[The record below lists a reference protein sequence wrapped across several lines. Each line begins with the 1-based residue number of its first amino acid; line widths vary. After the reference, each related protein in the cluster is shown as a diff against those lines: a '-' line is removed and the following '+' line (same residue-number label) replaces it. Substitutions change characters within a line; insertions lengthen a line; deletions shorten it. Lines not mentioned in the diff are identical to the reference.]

1 MTIEDALSIDAVL
14 TAFDEYLHRVRGVSP
29 AARRNYERYARSFL
43 SARFDGR
50 PVDFSRVT
58 VSDVVSFVTDATS
71 RYRPPTVQLLTSVL
85 RCLLRFARSEG
96 LLAGR
101 LDEAVPAVRRPPSLP
116 RRLGSVEFADLVAS
130 LGSSSPQE
138 RRDRAM
144 ILLGARLGMRAG
156 EIARLCLDDIDWR
169 SGTITVQTRKTGHG
183 AQLPLVFEV
192 GEAIAGYL
200 EHGRPRSEVR
210 QVFVVHRQHPGAPI
224 DRQTVGDA
232 VRRALRNAGIDAPAH
247 GANLLRHSLATD
259 LLRHGTSLKE
269 IADLFGHRSLGS
281 TQIYAKVDVAALREA
296 ALPWPAALR

>member
-1 MTIEDALSIDAVL
+1 MTIEGVLSIDAVL
-14 TAFDEYLHRVRGVSP
+14 TAFDEYLRRVRGVSP
-29 AARRNYERYARSFL
+29 EARRNYARYARSFL
-43 SARFDGR
+43 SARFDER
-50 PVDFSRVT
+50 PVDFSRVS
-58 VSDVVSFVTDATS
+58 VSDVVSFVTDAAS
-71 RYRPPTVQLLTSVL
+71 RYRPPTVQLVTSVL

-101 LDEAVPAVRRPPSLP
+101 LDEAVPGVRRPPSLP

-130 LGSSSPQE
+130 LGSSSPRE
-138 RRDRAM
+138 LRDRAM

-192 GEAIAGYL
+192 GEAIAAYL
-200 EHGRPRSEVR
+200 EHGRPRSETR
-210 QVFVVHRQHPGAPI
+210 QVFVIHRQHPGAPV
-224 DRQTVGDA
+224 DRRTVGDA